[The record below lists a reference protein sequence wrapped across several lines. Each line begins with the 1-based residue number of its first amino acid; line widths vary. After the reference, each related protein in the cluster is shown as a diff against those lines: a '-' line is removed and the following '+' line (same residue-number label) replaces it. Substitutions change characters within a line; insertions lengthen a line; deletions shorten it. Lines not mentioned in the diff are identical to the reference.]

1 VKPRFEVEHLRE
13 TLERLRAETD
23 VADRVAHDPVEFP
36 RRFDD
41 PAEREVVALL
51 AAALAYGNVRA
62 LRAAVADALARLPDS
77 PRRFALAFRARGG
90 AGPFRG
96 WYYRLSRAEDLAG
109 FFHAVGAVLRKRG
122 SLARAFA
129 AADAPAEGAPDYRPA
144 LVGLLRTLRAEIPAR
159 HRAPGLDHLLPRAAP
174 DGALKRMNLYLRW
187 VIRPDDGVDL
197 GAWPGFST
205 ARLTIP
211 LDTHVA
217 RIGRYIGLTARS
229 SPGWRTARE
238 ITESLGRL
246 DPRDPVRYDFAL
258 SHLGISRECPA
269 RREPPKC
276 ARCGLRELCLLPP
289 APTVTRG

>member
-1 VKPRFEVEHLRE
+1 METGFDAGHLRE
-13 TLERLRAETD
+13 TLDRLRAETD
-23 VADRVAHDPVEFP
+23 VAARVAHDPVEFP

-41 PAEREVVALL
+41 PAEQEVVALL
-51 AAALAYGNVRA
+51 AAVLAYGNVRA
-62 LRAAVADALARLPDS
+62 LRAAVADALACLPDS
-77 PRRFALAFRARGG
+77 PRRFALGFRARGG

-96 WYYRLSRAEDLAG
+96 WYYRLSRAGDLAG

-122 SLARAFA
+122 SLAGVFG
-129 AADAPAEGAPDYRPA
+129 AADAPDAPDYRAA
-144 LVGLLRTLRAEIPAR
+144 LVGLLRALRAEVPAR
-159 HRAPGLDHLLPRAAP
+159 HRTPGLDHLLPRAAP

-187 VIRPDDGVDL
+187 VVRPDDGVDL

-217 RIGRYIGLTARS
+217 RIGRYIGLTRRR
-229 SPGWRTARE
+229 SPGWRTARD

-276 ARCGLRELCLLPP
+276 ARCGLREICLLPA